1 MARRIR
7 KVVWTNTGQ
16 NTLDEAVAYIAKDS
30 LSAALQLLETAL
42 DTAESLSLFSE
53 RGRTVPELQQPNIR
67 ELLVGKYRMIYE
79 RFDDRVEI
87 LGFIHGA
94 RDFAKWRE
102 SLPGDAG

>member
-16 NTLDEAVAYIAKDS
+16 NTLDETVAYIAQDS
-30 LSAALQLLETAL
+30 LPAAQQLLETAL
-42 DTAESLSLFSE
+42 DTAESLSFLGE
-53 RGRTVPELQQPNIR
+53 RGRMVPELQQPNIR
-67 ELLVGKYRMIYE
+67 ELLVRKYRMIYE
-79 RFDDRVEI
+79 LFDTRVEI

-102 SLPGDAG
+102 SVTRDAG